1 MRASNGSGR
10 TGRGNW
16 ETFLK
21 FAYAGLG
28 VKRWVFLWSA
38 GVGIIAI
45 GLAFVSKN
53 VFDIYLPNF
62 LPWYLEGVLF
72 AGVGVAAVVIS
83 VYGLYRSV
91 GHLVLATS
99 GIDSLADT
107 LYNRRYRSR
116 GPRIV
121 TIGGG
126 TGMSVL
132 LRGLKEHTDNI
143 SAIVTVGDD
152 GGSSGRLR
160 ENLGVLPPGDFRNCL
175 IALSDDET
183 LVRDLFQYRFDRG
196 EGLEGHSFGNLFIAA
211 MTEITGNFEAAL
223 EESSRVL
230 AVHGRVIPATNE
242 SLRLSARLFDG
253 KVIDGE
259 SNFEDN
265 RGLIKELMVRPQ
277 DATAVPAAID
287 AIRDAEMIVIGPGSL
302 YTSILPNLL
311 VNGIAQAVVDSGAQ
325 KLYVCNVATESGE
338 TIGYTVADHLSALQ
352 QHTSSEIVDC
362 VIANSGIAELG
373 PPFKGRL
380 VEQDGRD
387 VEHARIVTADLID
400 ATFPVRHDAGKLA
413 DCILEVYHRG
423 VPEAETK
430 ARAGA

>member
-1 MRASNGSGR
+1 MRARNGSRRASG
-10 TGRGNW
+10 W
-16 ETFLK
+16 QTFIK

-28 VKRWVFLWSA
+28 VKRWVALWSV
-38 GVGIIAI
+38 GVGIIAV

-62 LPWYLEGVLF
+62 LPWYLEGVLLG
-72 AGVGVAAVVIS
+72 GVGVAAVVVS
-83 VYGLYRSV
+83 VFGLYRSV
-91 GHLVLATS
+91 GHLVLARP

-107 LYNRRYRSR
+107 LYTRRYRAR

-160 ENLGVLPPGDFRNCL
+160 ENFGVLPPGDFRNCL

-211 MTEITGNFEAAL
+211 MTDITGNFETAL
-223 EESSRVL
+223 EEFSRVL
-230 AVHGRVIPATNE
+230 AVHGRVLPATNE
-242 SLRLSARLFDG
+242 NLHLSAKLFDG
-253 KVIDGE
+253 KVVDGE
-259 SNFEDN
+259 SNFKAI
-265 RGLIKELMVRPQ
+265 RGLIEELMISPH
-277 DATAVPAAID
+277 DAAAVPAAIE
-287 AIRDAEMIVIGPGSL
+287 AVRDAEMIVIGPGSL

-311 VNGIAQAVVDSGAQ
+311 VKGIGEAVLNSEAR

-338 TIGYTVADHLSALQ
+338 TIGYTVADHVAALQ
-352 QHTSSEIVDC
+352 QHTSPEIIDC
-362 VIANSGIAELG
+362 VIANSGAAELG

-380 VEQDGRD
+380 VEHDGRRI
-387 VEHARIVTADLID
+387 EHAKIVSADLVD
-400 ATFPVRHDAGKLA
+400 TSFPVRHDVGKLA
-413 DCILEVYHRG
+413 DCILDVYHRR
-423 VPEAETK
+423 VPEAAAET
-430 ARAGA
+430 RAGA

>member
-1 MRASNGSGR
+1 MRARNGSGR
-10 TGRGNW
+10 ASGW
-16 ETFLK
+16 ETFIK

-28 VKRWVFLWSA
+28 VKRWILLWSA

-53 VFDIYLPNF
+53 VFDLYLPNF
-62 LPWYLEGVLF
+62 LPWYLEGVLLG
-72 AGVGVAAVVIS
+72 GVGVAAVVVS
-83 VYGLYRSV
+83 VFGLYRSV

-99 GIDSLADT
+99 GINSLADT
-107 LYNRRYRSR
+107 LYTRRYRSR

-160 ENLGVLPPGDFRNCL
+160 ENFGVLPPGDFRNCL

-211 MTEITGNFEAAL
+211 MTDITGNFEAAL
-223 EESSRVL
+223 EEFSRVL
-230 AVHGRVIPATNE
+230 AVHGRVLPATNE
-242 SLRLSARLFDG
+242 NLHLSAKLFDG
-253 KVIDGE
+253 TVVDGE
-259 SNFEDN
+259 SNIGNNGGVIEEMM
-265 RGLIKELMVRPQ
+265 IRPQ
-277 DATAVPAAID
+277 DAAAVPAAIE
-287 AIRDAEMIVIGPGSL
+287 AVLEAEMIVIGPGSL

-311 VNGIAQAVVDSGAQ
+311 VKGIAEAVLNAEAE
-325 KLYVCNVATESGE
+325 KLYICNVATEQGE
-338 TIGYTVADHLSALQ
+338 TIGYTVADHLAALQ
-352 QHTSSEIVDC
+352 QHTSREVVDC
-362 VIANSGIAELG
+362 VIANSGKAELG
-373 PPFKGRL
+373 TQFRGRL
-380 VEQDGRD
+380 VQQDGQSLD
-387 VEHARIVTADLID
+387 TAKLVTADLID
-400 ATFPVRHDAGKLA
+400 RDFPVRHDAGKLA
-413 DCILEVYHRG
+413 DCILDVYHKK
-423 VPEAETK
+423 VPEAVME
-430 ARAGA
+430 ARAGV

>member
-1 MRASNGSGR
+1 MRARNGSGR
-10 TGRGNW
+10 ASGW
-16 ETFLK
+16 ETFIK

-28 VKRWVFLWSA
+28 VKRWILLWSA

-53 VFDIYLPNF
+53 VFDLYLPNF
-62 LPWYLEGVLF
+62 LPWYFEGVLLG
-72 AGVGVAAVVIS
+72 GVGVAAVVAS
-83 VYGLYRSV
+83 VFGLYRSV

-99 GIDSLADT
+99 GINSLADT
-107 LYNRRYRSR
+107 LYTRRYRSR

-160 ENLGVLPPGDFRNCL
+160 ENFGVLPPGDFRNCL

-211 MTEITGNFEAAL
+211 MTDITGNFEAAL
-223 EESSRVL
+223 EEFSRVL
-230 AVHGRVIPATNE
+230 AVHGRVLPATNANIH
-242 SLRLSARLFDG
+242 LSARLFDG
-253 KVIDGE
+253 TVIDGE
-259 SNFEDN
+259 SNIGTN
-265 RGLIKELMVRPQ
+265 GGVIQELMIRPH
-277 DATAVPAAID
+277 DAAAVPAVIEAIL
-287 AIRDAEMIVIGPGSL
+287 DAEMIVIGPGSL

-311 VNGIAQAVVDSGAQ
+311 VKGIAEAVVNAGAQ
-325 KLYVCNVATESGE
+325 RLYICNVATEHGE
-338 TIGYTVADHLSALQ
+338 TIGYTVADHVAALQ
-352 QHTSSEIVDC
+352 KHTGRTIVDY
-362 VIANSGIAELG
+362 VVANSGTAELG
-373 PPFKGRL
+373 PPYKGRL
-380 VEQDGRD
+380 VQNDEYGI
-387 VEHARIVTADLID
+387 EHAKLVTADLID
-400 ATFPVRHDAGKLA
+400 RDFPVRHDAGKLA
-413 DCILEVYHRG
+413 DCILGVYHKK
-423 VPEAETK
+423 VPEAVVKT
-430 ARAGA
+430 RAGA

>member
-1 MRASNGSGR
+1 MRARNGSRRASG
-10 TGRGNW
+10 W
-16 ETFLK
+16 QTFIK

-28 VKRWVFLWSA
+28 VKRWVALWSV
-38 GVGIIAI
+38 GVGIIAV

-62 LPWYLEGVLF
+62 LPWYFEGVLLG
-72 AGVGVAAVVIS
+72 GVGVAAVMVS
-83 VYGLYRSV
+83 VWGLYRSV
-91 GHLVLATS
+91 GHLVLARP

-107 LYNRRYRSR
+107 LYTRRYRSR

-160 ENLGVLPPGDFRNCL
+160 ENFGVLPPGDFRNCL

-211 MTEITGNFEAAL
+211 MTDITGNFETAL
-223 EESSRVL
+223 EEFSRVL
-230 AVHGRVIPATNE
+230 AVHGRVLPATNE
-242 SLRLSARLFDG
+242 NLLLSAKLFDG
-253 KVIDGE
+253 KVVDGE
-259 SNFEDN
+259 SNFKAI
-265 RGLIKELMVRPQ
+265 RGLIEELMISPH
-277 DATAVPAAID
+277 DAAAVPAAIE
-287 AIRDAEMIVIGPGSL
+287 AVHDAEMIVIGPGSL

-311 VNGIAQAVVDSGAQ
+311 VKGIGEAVLNSEAR

-338 TIGYTVADHLSALQ
+338 TIGYTVADHVAALQ
-352 QHTSSEIVDC
+352 QHTSPEIIDC
-362 VIANSGIAELG
+362 VIANSGAAELG

-380 VEQDGRD
+380 VEHDGRRI
-387 VEHARIVTADLID
+387 EHAKIVSADLVD
-400 ATFPVRHDAGKLA
+400 TSFPVRHDVGKLA
-413 DCILEVYHRG
+413 DCILDVYHRR
-423 VPEAETK
+423 VPEAAAET
-430 ARAGA
+430 RAGA

>member
-1 MRASNGSGR
+1 MRARNGSGR
-10 TGRGNW
+10 ASGW
-16 ETFLK
+16 ETFIK

-28 VKRWVFLWSA
+28 VKRWILLWSA

-62 LPWYLEGVLF
+62 LPWYLEGVLI
-72 AGVGVAAVVIS
+72 GVLGAAAVVVS

-107 LYNRRYRSR
+107 LYTRRYRAR

-160 ENLGVLPPGDFRNCL
+160 ENFGVLPPGDFRNCL

-211 MTEITGNFEAAL
+211 MTDITGNFEAAL
-223 EESSRVL
+223 EEFSRVL
-230 AVHGRVIPATNE
+230 AVHGRVLPATNANIH
-242 SLRLSARLFDG
+242 LSAKLFDG
-253 KVIDGE
+253 TVIDGE
-259 SNFEDN
+259 SNIGTN
-265 RGLIKELMVRPQ
+265 GGVIQELMIRPH
-277 DATAVPAAID
+277 DAAAVPAVIEAIL
-287 AIRDAEMIVIGPGSL
+287 DAEMIVIGPGSL

-311 VNGIAQAVVDSGAQ
+311 VKGIAEAVVNAGAQ
-325 KLYVCNVATESGE
+325 RLYICNVATEHGE
-338 TIGYTVADHLSALQ
+338 TIGYTVADHVAALQ
-352 QHTSSEIVDC
+352 KHTGLTIVDY
-362 VIANSGIAELG
+362 VVANSGTAELG
-373 PPFKGRL
+373 PPYKGRL
-380 VEQDGRD
+380 VQNDEYGI
-387 VEHARIVTADLID
+387 EHAKVVTADLID
-400 ATFPVRHDAGKLA
+400 RNIPVRHDAGKLA
-413 DCILEVYHRG
+413 DCILGVYHKK
-423 VPEAETK
+423 VPEAVVKT
-430 ARAGA
+430 RAGA

>member
-1 MRASNGSGR
+1 MRARNGSGR
-10 TGRGNW
+10 ASGW
-16 ETFLK
+16 ETFIK

-28 VKRWVFLWSA
+28 VKRWILLWSA

-62 LPWYLEGVLF
+62 LPWYLEGVLI
-72 AGVGVAAVVIS
+72 GVLGAAAVVVS

-107 LYNRRYRSR
+107 LYTRRYRAR

-160 ENLGVLPPGDFRNCL
+160 ENFGVLPPGDFRNCL

-211 MTEITGNFEAAL
+211 MTDITGNFEAAL
-223 EESSRVL
+223 EEFSRVL
-230 AVHGRVIPATNE
+230 AVHGRVLPATNANIH
-242 SLRLSARLFDG
+242 LSAKLFDG
-253 KVIDGE
+253 TVIDGE
-259 SNFEDN
+259 SNIGTN
-265 RGLIKELMVRPQ
+265 GGVIQELMIRPH
-277 DATAVPAAID
+277 DAAAVPAVIEAIL
-287 AIRDAEMIVIGPGSL
+287 DAEMIVIGPGSL

-311 VNGIAQAVVDSGAQ
+311 VKGIAEAVVNAGAQ
-325 KLYVCNVATESGE
+325 RLYICNVATEHGE
-338 TIGYTVADHLSALQ
+338 TIGYTVADHVEALQ
-352 QHTSSEIVDC
+352 KHTGLTIVDY
-362 VIANSGIAELG
+362 VVANSGTAELG
-373 PPFKGRL
+373 PPYKGRL
-380 VEQDGRD
+380 VQNDEYGI
-387 VEHARIVTADLID
+387 EHAKVVTADLID
-400 ATFPVRHDAGKLA
+400 RNIPVRHDAGKLA
-413 DCILEVYHRG
+413 DCILGVYHKK
-423 VPEAETK
+423 VPEAVVKT
-430 ARAGA
+430 RAGA

>member
-1 MRASNGSGR
+1 MRARNGSRRASG
-10 TGRGNW
+10 W
-16 ETFLK
+16 QTFIK

-28 VKRWVFLWSA
+28 VKRWVALWSV
-38 GVGIIAI
+38 GVGIIAV

-62 LPWYLEGVLF
+62 LPWYFEGVLLG
-72 AGVGVAAVVIS
+72 GVGVAAVVVS
-83 VYGLYRSV
+83 VFGLYRSV
-91 GHLVLATS
+91 GHLVLARP

-107 LYNRRYRSR
+107 LYTRRYRAR

-160 ENLGVLPPGDFRNCL
+160 ENFGVLPPGDFRNCL

-211 MTEITGNFEAAL
+211 MTDITGNFETAL
-223 EESSRVL
+223 EEFSRVL
-230 AVHGRVIPATNE
+230 AVHGRVLPATNE
-242 SLRLSARLFDG
+242 NLHLSAKLFDG
-253 KVIDGE
+253 KVVDGE
-259 SNFEDN
+259 SNFKGI
-265 RGLIKELMVRPQ
+265 RGLIEELMISPH
-277 DATAVPAAID
+277 DAAAVPAAIE
-287 AIRDAEMIVIGPGSL
+287 AVHDAEMIVIGPGSL

-311 VNGIAQAVVDSGAQ
+311 VKGIGEAVLNSKAR

-338 TIGYTVADHLSALQ
+338 TIGYTVADHVAALQ
-352 QHTSSEIVDC
+352 QHTSPEIIDC
-362 VIANSGIAELG
+362 VIANSGAAELG

-380 VEQDGRD
+380 VEHDGRRI
-387 VEHARIVTADLID
+387 EHAKIVAADLID
-400 ATFPVRHDAGKLA
+400 TSFPVRHDVGKLA
-413 DCILEVYHRG
+413 DCILDVYHRR
-423 VPEAETK
+423 VPEAAVET
-430 ARAGA
+430 RAGA

>member
-1 MRASNGSGR
+1 MRARNGSGR
-10 TGRGNW
+10 ASGW
-16 ETFLK
+16 ETFIK

-28 VKRWVFLWSA
+28 VKRWILLWSA

-62 LPWYLEGVLF
+62 LPWYLEGVLI
-72 AGVGVAAVVIS
+72 GVLGAAAVVVS
-83 VYGLYRSV
+83 VFGLYRSV

-99 GIDSLADT
+99 GINSLADT
-107 LYNRRYRSR
+107 LYTRRYRSR

-160 ENLGVLPPGDFRNCL
+160 ENFGVLPPGDFRNCL

-211 MTEITGNFEAAL
+211 MTDITGNFEAAL
-223 EESSRVL
+223 EEFSRVL
-230 AVHGRVIPATNE
+230 AVHGRVLPATNANIH
-242 SLRLSARLFDG
+242 LSAKLFDG
-253 KVIDGE
+253 TVIDGE
-259 SNFEDN
+259 SNIGTN
-265 RGLIKELMVRPQ
+265 GGVIQELMIRPH
-277 DATAVPAAID
+277 DAAAVPAVIEAIL
-287 AIRDAEMIVIGPGSL
+287 DAEMIVIGPGSL

-311 VNGIAQAVVDSGAQ
+311 VKGIAEAVLNAEAQ
-325 KLYVCNVATESGE
+325 KLYICNVATEHGE
-338 TIGYTVADHLSALQ
+338 TIGYTVADHVAALQ
-352 QHTSSEIVDC
+352 KHTGRTIVDY
-362 VIANSGIAELG
+362 VVANSGTAELG
-373 PPFKGRL
+373 PPYKGRL
-380 VEQDGRD
+380 VQNDEYGI
-387 VEHARIVTADLID
+387 EHAKLVTADLID
-400 ATFPVRHDAGKLA
+400 RNIPVRHDAGKLA
-413 DCILEVYHRG
+413 DCILGVYHKK
-423 VPEAETK
+423 VPEAVVKT
-430 ARAGA
+430 RAGA

>member
-1 MRASNGSGR
+1 MRARNGSRRASG
-10 TGRGNW
+10 W
-16 ETFLK
+16 QTFIK

-28 VKRWVFLWSA
+28 VKRWVALWSA
-38 GVGIIAI
+38 GVGIIAV

-62 LPWYLEGVLF
+62 LPWYFEGVLLG
-72 AGVGVAAVVIS
+72 GVGVAAVVVS
-83 VYGLYRSV
+83 VFGLYRSV
-91 GHLVLATS
+91 GHLVLARP

-107 LYNRRYRSR
+107 LYTRRYRSR

-160 ENLGVLPPGDFRNCL
+160 ENFGVLPPGDFRNCL

-211 MTEITGNFEAAL
+211 MTDITGNFETAL
-223 EESSRVL
+223 EEFSRVL
-230 AVHGRVIPATNE
+230 AVHGRVLPATNE
-242 SLRLSARLFDG
+242 NLHLSAKLFDG
-253 KVIDGE
+253 KVVDGE
-259 SNFEDN
+259 SNFKAI
-265 RGLIKELMVRPQ
+265 RGLIEELMISPH
-277 DATAVPAAID
+277 DAAAVPAAIE
-287 AIRDAEMIVIGPGSL
+287 AVRDAEMIVIGPGSL

-311 VNGIAQAVVDSGAQ
+311 VKGIGEAVLNSEAR

-338 TIGYTVADHLSALQ
+338 TIGYTVADHVAALQ
-352 QHTSSEIVDC
+352 QHTSPEIIDC
-362 VIANSGIAELG
+362 VIANSGAAELG

-380 VEQDGRD
+380 VEHDGRRI
-387 VEHARIVTADLID
+387 EHAKIVAADLID
-400 ATFPVRHDAGKLA
+400 TSFPVRHDVGKLA
-413 DCILEVYHRG
+413 DCILDVYHRR
-423 VPEAETK
+423 VPEAAAETH
-430 ARAGA
+430 AGA

>member
-1 MRASNGSGR
+1 MRTRNGSRRASG
-10 TGRGNW
+10 W
-16 ETFLK
+16 QTFIK

-28 VKRWVFLWSA
+28 VKRWILLWST
-38 GVGIIAI
+38 GIGIIAI

-62 LPWYLEGVLF
+62 LPWYLEGVLIG
-72 AGVGVAAVVIS
+72 GVGVAAVVVS
-83 VYGLYRSV
+83 VWGLYRSV

-99 GIDSLADT
+99 DIDSLADT
-107 LYNRRYRSR
+107 LYTRRYRSR

-160 ENLGVLPPGDFRNCL
+160 ENFGVLPPGDFRNCL

-183 LVRDLFQYRFDRG
+183 LVSELFQYRFDRG

-223 EESSRVL
+223 EEFSRVL

-242 SLRLSARLFDG
+242 SLHLSAKLFDG
-253 KVIDGE
+253 TVVDGE
-259 SNFEDN
+259 SNIGTNGGVIQEMM
-265 RGLIKELMVRPQ
+265 IRPS
-277 DATAVPAAID
+277 DAPAAPT
-287 AIRDAEMIVIGPGSL
+287 AIQAILDAEMIVIGPGSL

-311 VNGIAQAVVDSGAQ
+311 VKGIAEAVLNAEAQ
-325 KLYVCNVATESGE
+325 KLYICNVATERGE
-338 TIGYTVADHLSALQ
+338 TIGYTVADHLTALQ
-352 QHTSSEIVDC
+352 QHAGREIVDC
-362 VIANSGIAELG
+362 VVVNSGIADLG

-380 VEQDGRD
+380 VEHDGRD
-387 VEHARIVTADLID
+387 IDHATIVTADLID
-400 ATFPVRHDAGKLA
+400 PGIPVRHDPGKLA
-413 DCILEVYHRG
+413 DCILGVYHRG
-423 VPEAETK
+423 VPEAAMET
-430 ARAGA
+430 RADA

>member
-1 MRASNGSGR
+1 MRTRNGSGR
-10 TGRGNW
+10 ASGW
-16 ETFLK
+16 QTFFK

-28 VKRWVFLWSA
+28 VKRWILLWSA

-83 VYGLYRSV
+83 VFGLYRSV

-99 GIDSLADT
+99 GINSLADT
-107 LYNRRYRSR
+107 LYPRRYRAR

-160 ENLGVLPPGDFRNCL
+160 ENFGVLPPGDFRNCL

-211 MTEITGNFEAAL
+211 MTDITGNFEAAL
-223 EESSRVL
+223 EEFSRVL

-242 SLRLSARLFDG
+242 SLHLSAKLFDG
-253 KVIDGE
+253 TVVDGE
-259 SNFEDN
+259 SNIGNNGGVIQEMM
-265 RGLIKELMVRPQ
+265 IRPY
-277 DATAVPAAID
+277 DAAAVPAAIE
-287 AIRDAEMIVIGPGSL
+287 AILDAEMIVIGPGSL

-311 VNGIAQAVVDSGAQ
+311 VKGIAEAVLNTEAQ
-325 KLYVCNVATESGE
+325 KLYICNVATEQGE
-338 TIGYTVADHLSALQ
+338 TISYTVADHVTALQ
-352 QHTSSEIVDC
+352 KHTGRTLVDY
-362 VIANSGIAELG
+362 VVANSGIAELG

-380 VEQDGRD
+380 VQLDGQGLG
-387 VEHARIVTADLID
+387 HATLVTADLID
-400 ATFPVRHDAGKLA
+400 SDFPVRHDSSKLA
-413 DCILEVYHRG
+413 DCILDVYHKK
-423 VPEAETK
+423 VPEAGLEVSPS
-430 ARAGA
+430 A

>member
-1 MRASNGSGR
+1 MRARNGSGR
-10 TGRGNW
+10 ASGW
-16 ETFLK
+16 ETFIK

-28 VKRWVFLWSA
+28 VKRWILLWSA

-62 LPWYLEGVLF
+62 LPWYLEGVLI
-72 AGVGVAAVVIS
+72 GVLGAAAVVVS

-99 GIDSLADT
+99 GINSLADT
-107 LYNRRYRSR
+107 LYTRRYRSR

-160 ENLGVLPPGDFRNCL
+160 ENFGVLPPGDFRNCL

-211 MTEITGNFEAAL
+211 MTDITGNFEAAL
-223 EESSRVL
+223 EEFSRVL
-230 AVHGRVIPATNE
+230 AVHGRVLPATNANIH
-242 SLRLSARLFDG
+242 LSAKLFDG
-253 KVIDGE
+253 TVIDGE
-259 SNFEDN
+259 SNIGTN
-265 RGLIKELMVRPQ
+265 GGVIQELMIRPH
-277 DATAVPAAID
+277 DAAAVPAVIEAIL
-287 AIRDAEMIVIGPGSL
+287 DAEMIVIGPGSL

-311 VNGIAQAVVDSGAQ
+311 VKGIAEAVVNAGAQ
-325 KLYVCNVATESGE
+325 RLYICNVATEHGE
-338 TIGYTVADHLSALQ
+338 TIGYTVADHVAALQ
-352 QHTSSEIVDC
+352 KHTGRTIVDY
-362 VIANSGIAELG
+362 VVANSGTAELG
-373 PPFKGRL
+373 PPYKGRL
-380 VEQDGRD
+380 VQNDEYGI
-387 VEHARIVTADLID
+387 EHAKLVTADLID
-400 ATFPVRHDAGKLA
+400 RDFPVRHDAGKLA
-413 DCILEVYHRG
+413 DCILGVYHKK
-423 VPEAETK
+423 VPEAVVKT
-430 ARAGA
+430 RAGA

>member
-1 MRASNGSGR
+1 MRARNGSGR
-10 TGRGNW
+10 TSGW
-16 ETFLK
+16 ETFIK

-28 VKRWVFLWSA
+28 VKRWVLLWSA
-38 GVGIIAI
+38 GVGVIAI

-62 LPWYLEGVLF
+62 LPWYLEGVLI
-72 AGVGVAAVVIS
+72 GVLGAVAVVVS

-107 LYNRRYRSR
+107 LYTRRYRAR

-160 ENLGVLPPGDFRNCL
+160 ENFGVLPPGDFRNCL

-211 MTEITGNFEAAL
+211 MTDITGNFEAAL
-223 EESSRVL
+223 EEFSRVL
-230 AVHGRVIPATNE
+230 AVHGRVLPATNANIH
-242 SLRLSARLFDG
+242 LSAKLFDG
-253 KVIDGE
+253 TVVDGE
-259 SNFEDN
+259 SNIGTN
-265 RGLIKELMVRPQ
+265 GGVIKELMIRPS
-277 DATAVPAAID
+277 DAAAVPAAIQ
-287 AIRDAEMIVIGPGSL
+287 AILDAEMIVIGPGSL
-302 YTSILPNLL
+302 YTSLLPNLL
-311 VNGIAQAVVDSGAQ
+311 VKGIAEAVLNSDAQ
-325 KLYVCNVATESGE
+325 KLYICNVATEHGE
-338 TIGYTVADHLSALQ
+338 TIGYTVTDHVAALQ
-352 QHTSSEIVDC
+352 KHTSREIVDY
-362 VIANSGIAELG
+362 VIANNGTAELG

-380 VEQDGRD
+380 VHHDGQGIER
-387 VEHARIVTADLID
+387 ARIVTVDLID
-400 ATFPVRHDAGKLA
+400 PSFPVRHDAGKLA
-413 DCILEVYHRG
+413 DCILGVYHNRI
-423 VPEAETK
+423 PEAAVET
-430 ARAGA
+430 RAGA

>member
-1 MRASNGSGR
+1 MRARNGSGR
-10 TGRGNW
+10 TSGW
-16 ETFLK
+16 QTFIK

-28 VKRWVFLWSA
+28 VKRWILLWSA
-38 GVGIIAI
+38 GVGVIAI

-53 VFDIYLPNF
+53 VFDVYLPNF
-62 LPWYLEGVLF
+62 LPWYLEGVLIG
-72 AGVGVAAVVIS
+72 GVGVAAVVVS
-83 VYGLYRSV
+83 VFGLYRSV

-107 LYNRRYRSR
+107 LYTRRYRAR

-160 ENLGVLPPGDFRNCL
+160 ENFGVLPPGDFRNCL

-211 MTEITGNFEAAL
+211 MTDITGNFEAAL
-223 EESSRVL
+223 EEFSRVL

-242 SLRLSARLFDG
+242 SLHLSAKLFDG
-253 KVIDGE
+253 TVVDGE
-259 SNFEDN
+259 SNIGDN
-265 RGLIKELMVRPQ
+265 GGVIREMMIRPH
-277 DATAVPAAID
+277 DAAAVPAAIE
-287 AIRDAEMIVIGPGSL
+287 AILDAEMIVIGPGSL

-311 VNGIAQAVVDSGAQ
+311 VRGIAEAVLNAEAQ
-325 KLYVCNVATESGE
+325 KLYICNVATEHGE
-338 TIGYTVADHLSALQ
+338 TIGYTVADHVAALQ
-352 QHTSSEIVDC
+352 KHTGRRIADLV
-362 VIANSGIAELG
+362 VANSATVELG
-373 PPFKGRL
+373 PPFKGRIVQL
-380 VEQDGRD
+380 DGQGLD
-387 VEHARIVTADLID
+387 HATLVTADLID
-400 ATFPVRHDAGKLA
+400 PDFPVRHDAGKLA
-413 DCILEVYHRG
+413 DCILDVYHKG
-423 VPEAETK
+423 VPEAGVGV
-430 ARAGA
+430 RLGA

>member
-1 MRASNGSGR
+1 MRARNGSGR
-10 TGRGNW
+10 ASGW
-16 ETFLK
+16 ETFIK

-28 VKRWVFLWSA
+28 VKRWILLWSA

-53 VFDIYLPNF
+53 VFDLYLPNF
-62 LPWYLEGVLF
+62 LPWYFEGVLLG
-72 AGVGVAAVVIS
+72 GVGVAAVVAS
-83 VYGLYRSV
+83 VFGLYRSV

-99 GIDSLADT
+99 GINSLADT
-107 LYNRRYRSR
+107 LYTRRYRSR

-160 ENLGVLPPGDFRNCL
+160 ENFGVLPPGDFRNCL

-211 MTEITGNFEAAL
+211 MTDITGNFEAAL
-223 EESSRVL
+223 EEFSRVL
-230 AVHGRVIPATNE
+230 AVHGRVLPATNANIH
-242 SLRLSARLFDG
+242 LSAKLFDG
-253 KVIDGE
+253 TVIDGE
-259 SNFEDN
+259 SNIGTN
-265 RGLIKELMVRPQ
+265 GGVIQELMIRPH
-277 DATAVPAAID
+277 DAAAVPAVIEAIL
-287 AIRDAEMIVIGPGSL
+287 DAEMIVIGPGSL

-311 VNGIAQAVVDSGAQ
+311 V
-325 KLYVCNVATESGE
+325 K
-338 TIGYTVADHLSALQ
+338 
-352 QHTSSEIVDC
+352 
-362 VIANSGIAELG
+362 GIAEAVVNAGAQRSCTSAMSQLNMVR
-373 PPFKGRL
+373 PSATPSPITWRHFRSTRVARLWTAWSPTVGRPSWARL
-380 VEQDGRD
+380 TRD
-387 VEHARIVTADLID
+387 VSCKTTSTASNTLS
-400 ATFPVRHDAGKLA
+400 
-413 DCILEVYHRG
+413 
-423 VPEAETK
+423 
-430 ARAGA
+430 

>member
-1 MRASNGSGR
+1 MRARNGSRRASG
-10 TGRGNW
+10 W
-16 ETFLK
+16 QTFIK

-28 VKRWVFLWSA
+28 VKRWVALWSV
-38 GVGIIAI
+38 GVGIIAV

-62 LPWYLEGVLF
+62 LPWYFEGVLLG
-72 AGVGVAAVVIS
+72 GVGVAAVVVS
-83 VYGLYRSV
+83 VFGLYRSV
-91 GHLVLATS
+91 GHLVLARP

-107 LYNRRYRSR
+107 LYTRRYRAR

-160 ENLGVLPPGDFRNCL
+160 ENFGVLPPGDFRNCL

-211 MTEITGNFEAAL
+211 MTDITGNFETAL
-223 EESSRVL
+223 EEFSRVL
-230 AVHGRVIPATNE
+230 AVHGRVLPATNE
-242 SLRLSARLFDG
+242 NLHLSAKLFDG
-253 KVIDGE
+253 KVVDGE
-259 SNFEDN
+259 SNFKAI
-265 RGLIKELMVRPQ
+265 RGLIEELIISPH
-277 DATAVPAAID
+277 DAAAVPAAIE
-287 AIRDAEMIVIGPGSL
+287 AVRDAEMIVIGPGSL

-311 VNGIAQAVVDSGAQ
+311 VKGIGEAVLNSEAR

-338 TIGYTVADHLSALQ
+338 TIGYTVADHVAALQ
-352 QHTSSEIVDC
+352 QHTSPEIIDC
-362 VIANSGIAELG
+362 VIANSGAAELG

-380 VEQDGRD
+380 VEHDGHRI
-387 VEHARIVTADLID
+387 EHAKIVSADLVD
-400 ATFPVRHDAGKLA
+400 TSFPVRHDVGKLA
-413 DCILEVYHRG
+413 DCILDVYHRR
-423 VPEAETK
+423 VPEAAAET
-430 ARAGA
+430 RAGA

>member
-1 MRASNGSGR
+1 MRARNGSGR
-10 TGRGNW
+10 ASGW
-16 ETFLK
+16 ETFIK

-28 VKRWVFLWSA
+28 VKRWILLWSA

-62 LPWYLEGVLF
+62 LPWYFEGVLI
-72 AGVGVAAVVIS
+72 GVLGAAAVVVS

-107 LYNRRYRSR
+107 LYTRRYRAR

-160 ENLGVLPPGDFRNCL
+160 ENFGVLPPGDFRNCL

-211 MTEITGNFEAAL
+211 MTDITGNFEAAL
-223 EESSRVL
+223 EEFSRVL
-230 AVHGRVIPATNE
+230 AVHGRVLPATNANIH
-242 SLRLSARLFDG
+242 LSAKLFDG
-253 KVIDGE
+253 TVIDGE
-259 SNFEDN
+259 SNIGTN
-265 RGLIKELMVRPQ
+265 GGVIQELMIRPH
-277 DATAVPAAID
+277 DAAAVPAVIEAIL
-287 AIRDAEMIVIGPGSL
+287 DAEMIVIGPGSL

-311 VNGIAQAVVDSGAQ
+311 VKGIAEAVVNAGAQ
-325 KLYVCNVATESGE
+325 RLYICNVATEHGE
-338 TIGYTVADHLSALQ
+338 TIGYTVADHVAALQ
-352 QHTSSEIVDC
+352 KHTGRTIVDY
-362 VIANSGIAELG
+362 VVANSGTAELG
-373 PPFKGRL
+373 PPYKGRL
-380 VEQDGRD
+380 VQNDEYGI
-387 VEHARIVTADLID
+387 EHAKLVTADLID
-400 ATFPVRHDAGKLA
+400 RDFPVRHDAGKLA
-413 DCILEVYHRG
+413 DCILGVYHKK
-423 VPEAETK
+423 VPEAVVKT
-430 ARAGA
+430 RAGA

>member
-1 MRASNGSGR
+1 MRTRNGSGR
-10 TGRGNW
+10 ASGWR
-16 ETFLK
+16 TFIK

-28 VKRWVFLWSA
+28 VKRWILLWSA
-38 GVGIIAI
+38 GIGIIAI

-62 LPWYLEGVLF
+62 LPWYLEGVLIG
-72 AGVGVAAVVIS
+72 GVGVAAVVVS
-83 VYGLYRSV
+83 VFGLYRSV
-91 GHLVLATS
+91 GHLVLAKP

-107 LYNRRYRSR
+107 LYTRRYRAR

-143 SAIVTVGDD
+143 TAIVTVGDD

-160 ENLGVLPPGDFRNCL
+160 ENFGVLPPGDFRNCL

-183 LVRDLFQYRFDRG
+183 LVSELFQYRFDRG

-223 EESSRVL
+223 EEFSRVL

-242 SLRLSARLFDG
+242 SLHLSAKLFDG
-253 KVIDGE
+253 TVVDGE
-259 SNFEDN
+259 SNIGNNGGVIQEMM
-265 RGLIKELMVRPQ
+265 IRPH
-277 DATAVPAAID
+277 DAAAVPAAID
-287 AIRDAEMIVIGPGSL
+287 AILEAEMIVIGPGSL

-311 VNGIAQAVVDSGAQ
+311 VKGIAEAVLNSNAR
-325 KLYVCNVATESGE
+325 KLYVCNVATERGE
-338 TIGYTVADHLSALQ
+338 TIGYTVEDHVAALQ
-352 QHTSSEIVDC
+352 EHTGRTIVDY
-362 VIANSGIAELG
+362 VVANSGIAELS
-373 PPFKGRL
+373 PPIKGRL
-380 VEQDGRD
+380 VEHDGRGID
-387 VEHARIVTADLID
+387 HAMIVTADLID
-400 ATFPVRHDAGKLA
+400 PSIPVRHDAGKLA
-413 DCILEVYHRG
+413 DYIIDVYHKR
-423 VPEAETK
+423 VPEAAMET
-430 ARAGA
+430 RADA

>member
-1 MRASNGSGR
+1 MRARNGSGR
-10 TGRGNW
+10 ASGW
-16 ETFLK
+16 DTFIK

-28 VKRWVFLWSA
+28 VKRWILLWSA

-62 LPWYLEGVLF
+62 LPWYFEGVLI
-72 AGVGVAAVVIS
+72 GVLGAAAVVVS

-107 LYNRRYRSR
+107 LYTRRYRAR

-160 ENLGVLPPGDFRNCL
+160 ENFGVLPPGDFRNCL

-211 MTEITGNFEAAL
+211 MTDITGNFEAAL
-223 EESSRVL
+223 EEFSRVL
-230 AVHGRVIPATNE
+230 AVHGRVLPATNANIH
-242 SLRLSARLFDG
+242 LSAKLFDG
-253 KVIDGE
+253 TVIDGE
-259 SNFEDN
+259 SNIGTN
-265 RGLIKELMVRPQ
+265 GGVIQELMIRPH
-277 DATAVPAAID
+277 DAAAVPAVIEAIL
-287 AIRDAEMIVIGPGSL
+287 DAEMIVIGPGSL

-311 VNGIAQAVVDSGAQ
+311 VKGIAEAVVNAGAQ
-325 KLYVCNVATESGE
+325 RLYICNVATEHGE
-338 TIGYTVADHLSALQ
+338 TIGYTVADHVAALQ
-352 QHTSSEIVDC
+352 KHTGRTIVDY
-362 VIANSGIAELG
+362 VVANSGTAELG
-373 PPFKGRL
+373 PPYKGRL
-380 VEQDGRD
+380 VQNDEYGI
-387 VEHARIVTADLID
+387 EHAKVVTADLID
-400 ATFPVRHDAGKLA
+400 RNIPVRHDAGKLA
-413 DCILEVYHRG
+413 DCILGVYHKK
-423 VPEAETK
+423 VPEAVVKT
-430 ARAGA
+430 RAGA

>member
-1 MRASNGSGR
+1 MRARNGSRRASG
-10 TGRGNW
+10 W
-16 ETFLK
+16 QTFIK

-28 VKRWVFLWSA
+28 VKRWVALWSV
-38 GVGIIAI
+38 GVGIIAV

-62 LPWYLEGVLF
+62 LPWYFEGVLLG
-72 AGVGVAAVVIS
+72 GVGVAAVVVS
-83 VYGLYRSV
+83 VFGLYRSV
-91 GHLVLATS
+91 GHLVLARP

-107 LYNRRYRSR
+107 LYTRRYRAR

-160 ENLGVLPPGDFRNCL
+160 ENFGVLPPGDFRNCL

-211 MTEITGNFEAAL
+211 MTDITGNFETAL
-223 EESSRVL
+223 EEFSRVL
-230 AVHGRVIPATNE
+230 AVHGRVLPATNE
-242 SLRLSARLFDG
+242 NLHLSAKLFDG
-253 KVIDGE
+253 KVVDGE
-259 SNFEDN
+259 SNFKAI
-265 RGLIKELMVRPQ
+265 RGLIEELMISPH
-277 DATAVPAAID
+277 DAAAVPAAIE
-287 AIRDAEMIVIGPGSL
+287 AVHDAEMIVIGPGSL

-311 VNGIAQAVVDSGAQ
+311 VKGIGEAVLNSKAR

-338 TIGYTVADHLSALQ
+338 TVGYTVADHVAALQ
-352 QHTSSEIVDC
+352 QHTSPEIIDC
-362 VIANSGIAELG
+362 VIANSGAAELG

-380 VEQDGRD
+380 VEHDGRRI
-387 VEHARIVTADLID
+387 EHAKIVAADLID
-400 ATFPVRHDAGKLA
+400 TSFPVRHDVGKLA
-413 DCILEVYHRG
+413 DCILDVYHRR
-423 VPEAETK
+423 VPEAAVET
-430 ARAGA
+430 RAGA

>member
-1 MRASNGSGR
+1 MRARNGSGR
-10 TGRGNW
+10 ASGW
-16 ETFLK
+16 QTFIK

-28 VKRWVFLWSA
+28 VKRWILLWSA

-53 VFDIYLPNF
+53 VFDLFLPNF
-62 LPWYLEGVLF
+62 LPWYLEGVLLG
-72 AGVGVAAVVIS
+72 GVGVAAVAAS
-83 VYGLYRSV
+83 VFGLYRSV
-91 GHLVLATS
+91 GHVVLATS

-107 LYNRRYRSR
+107 LYTRRYRSR

-160 ENLGVLPPGDFRNCL
+160 ENFGVLPPGDFRNCL

-211 MTEITGNFEAAL
+211 MTDITGNFEAAL
-223 EESSRVL
+223 EEFSRVL
-230 AVHGRVIPATNE
+230 AVHGRVLPATNE
-242 SLRLSARLFDG
+242 SLQLSAKLFDG
-253 KVIDGE
+253 TVVDGE
-259 SNFEDN
+259 SNIGTN
-265 RGLIKELMVRPQ
+265 GGVIRELMIRPP
-277 DATAVPAAID
+277 DASAVPGAIQ
-287 AIRDAEMIVIGPGSL
+287 AILDAEIIVIGPGSL

-311 VNGIAQAVVDSGAQ
+311 VKGLAEAVLNTEAR
-325 KLYVCNVATESGE
+325 KLYVCNVATEHGE

-352 QHTSSEIVDC
+352 QHTSSAIVDY

-380 VEQDGRD
+380 VEQDGSD

-400 ATFPVRHDAGKLA
+400 REFPVRHDAAKLA
-413 DCILEVYHRG
+413 DSILAVYHRG

-430 ARAGA
+430 TRAGA

>member
-10 TGRGNW
+10 TGRGSW

-28 VKRWVFLWSA
+28 VKRWILLWSA

-53 VFDIYLPNF
+53 VFDLFLPNF
-62 LPWYLEGVLF
+62 LPWYLEGVLLG
-72 AGVGVAAVVIS
+72 GVGVAAVIVS
-83 VYGLYRSV
+83 VFGLYRSV
-91 GHLVLATS
+91 GHVVLATS

-107 LYNRRYRSR
+107 LYTRRYRSR

-160 ENLGVLPPGDFRNCL
+160 KNFGVLPPGDFRNCL

-211 MTEITGNFEAAL
+211 MTDITGNFEAAL
-223 EESSRVL
+223 EEFSRVL
-230 AVHGRVIPATNE
+230 AVHGRVLPATNE
-242 SLRLSARLFDG
+242 SLQLSAKLFDG
-253 KVIDGE
+253 TVVDGE
-259 SNFEDN
+259 SNIGTN
-265 RGLIKELMVRPQ
+265 GGVIRELMIRPP
-277 DATAVPAAID
+277 DASAVPGAIQ
-287 AIRDAEMIVIGPGSL
+287 AILDAEIIVIGPGSL

-311 VNGIAQAVVDSGAQ
+311 VKGLAEAVLNTEAR
-325 KLYVCNVATESGE
+325 KLYVCNVATEHGE

-352 QHTSSEIVDC
+352 QHTSSEIVDY

-380 VEQDGRD
+380 VEQDSSD

-400 ATFPVRHDAGKLA
+400 REFPVRHDAAKLA
-413 DCILEVYHRG
+413 DSILAVYHRG

-430 ARAGA
+430 TRAGA

>member
-1 MRASNGSGR
+1 MRARNGSGR
-10 TGRGNW
+10 ASGW
-16 ETFLK
+16 ETFIK

-28 VKRWVFLWSA
+28 VKRWILLWSA

-62 LPWYLEGVLF
+62 LPWYLEGVLI
-72 AGVGVAAVVIS
+72 GVLGAAAVVVS

-107 LYNRRYRSR
+107 LYTRRYRAR

-160 ENLGVLPPGDFRNCL
+160 ENFGVLPPGDFRNCL

-211 MTEITGNFEAAL
+211 MTDITGNFEAAL
-223 EESSRVL
+223 EEFSRVL
-230 AVHGRVIPATNE
+230 AVHGRVLPATNANIH
-242 SLRLSARLFDG
+242 LSAKLFDG
-253 KVIDGE
+253 TVIDGE
-259 SNFEDN
+259 SNIGTN
-265 RGLIKELMVRPQ
+265 GGVIQELMIRPH
-277 DATAVPAAID
+277 DAAAVPAVIEAIL
-287 AIRDAEMIVIGPGSL
+287 DAEMIVIGPGSL

-311 VNGIAQAVVDSGAQ
+311 VKGIAEAVVNAGAQ
-325 KLYVCNVATESGE
+325 RLYICNVATEHGE
-338 TIGYTVADHLSALQ
+338 TIGYTVADHVAALQ
-352 QHTSSEIVDC
+352 KHTGRTIVDY
-362 VIANSGIAELG
+362 VVANSGTAELG
-373 PPFKGRL
+373 PPYKGRL
-380 VEQDGRD
+380 VQNDEYGI
-387 VEHARIVTADLID
+387 EHAKLVTADLID
-400 ATFPVRHDAGKLA
+400 RDFPVRHDAGKLA
-413 DCILEVYHRG
+413 DCILGVYHKK
-423 VPEAETK
+423 VPEAVVKT
-430 ARAGA
+430 RAGA

>member
-1 MRASNGSGR
+1 MRARNGSRRASG
-10 TGRGNW
+10 W
-16 ETFLK
+16 QTFIK

-28 VKRWVFLWSA
+28 VKRWVALWSV
-38 GVGIIAI
+38 GVGIIAV

-62 LPWYLEGVLF
+62 LPWYFEGVLLG
-72 AGVGVAAVVIS
+72 GVGVAAVVVS
-83 VYGLYRSV
+83 VFGLYRSV
-91 GHLVLATS
+91 GHLVLARP

-107 LYNRRYRSR
+107 LYTRRYRAR

-160 ENLGVLPPGDFRNCL
+160 ENFGVLPPGDFRNCL

-211 MTEITGNFEAAL
+211 MTDITGNFETAL
-223 EESSRVL
+223 EEFSRVL
-230 AVHGRVIPATNE
+230 AVHGRVLPATNE
-242 SLRLSARLFDG
+242 NLHLSAKLFDG
-253 KVIDGE
+253 KVVDGE
-259 SNFEDN
+259 SNFKAI
-265 RGLIKELMVRPQ
+265 RGLIEELMISPH
-277 DATAVPAAID
+277 DAAAVPAAIE
-287 AIRDAEMIVIGPGSL
+287 AVHDAEMIVIGPGSL

-311 VNGIAQAVVDSGAQ
+311 VKGIGEAVLNSKAR

-338 TIGYTVADHLSALQ
+338 TVGYTVADHVAALQ
-352 QHTSSEIVDC
+352 QHTSPEIIDC
-362 VIANSGIAELG
+362 VIANSGAAELG

-380 VEQDGRD
+380 VEHDGRRI
-387 VEHARIVTADLID
+387 EHAKIVSADLVD
-400 ATFPVRHDAGKLA
+400 TSFPVRHDVGKLA
-413 DCILEVYHRG
+413 DCILDVYHRR
-423 VPEAETK
+423 VPEAAAET
-430 ARAGA
+430 RAGA

>member
-1 MRASNGSGR
+1 MRARNGSGR
-10 TGRGNW
+10 TSGW
-16 ETFLK
+16 QTFIK

-28 VKRWVFLWSA
+28 VKRWILLWSV

-62 LPWYLEGVLF
+62 LPWYLEGVLLG
-72 AGVGVAAVVIS
+72 GVGVAAVVVSIF
-83 VYGLYRSV
+83 GLYRSV

-107 LYNRRYRSR
+107 LYTRRYRAR

-160 ENLGVLPPGDFRNCL
+160 ENFGVLPPGDFRNCL

-211 MTEITGNFEAAL
+211 MTDITGNFEAAL
-223 EESSRVL
+223 AEFSRVL

-242 SLRLSARLFDG
+242 SLHLSAKLFDG
-253 KVIDGE
+253 TVVDGE
-259 SNFEDN
+259 SNIGSNGGVIREMM
-265 RGLIKELMVRPQ
+265 IRPH
-277 DATAVPAAID
+277 DAAAVPAAIE
-287 AIRDAEMIVIGPGSL
+287 AILDAEVIVIGPGSL

-311 VNGIAQAVVDSGAQ
+311 VRGIAEAVLNAEAQ
-325 KLYVCNVATESGE
+325 KLYICNVSTEHGE
-338 TIGYTVADHLSALQ
+338 TIGYTVADHMAALQ
-352 QHTSSEIVDC
+352 EHTGRTIVNY
-362 VIANSGIAELG
+362 VVANSGIAELG

-380 VEQDGRD
+380 VQHDGQGFD
-387 VEHARIVTADLID
+387 HATLVTADLID
-400 ATFPVRHDAGKLA
+400 PDFPVRHDSSKLA
-413 DCILEVYHRG
+413 DCILDVYHKK
-423 VPEAETK
+423 VPEAGLEVSPS
-430 ARAGA
+430 A

>member
-1 MRASNGSGR
+1 MRARNGSRRASG
-10 TGRGNW
+10 W
-16 ETFLK
+16 QTFIK

-28 VKRWVFLWSA
+28 VKRWVALWSV
-38 GVGIIAI
+38 GVGIIAV

-62 LPWYLEGVLF
+62 LPWYFEGVLLG
-72 AGVGVAAVVIS
+72 GVGIAAVVVS
-83 VYGLYRSV
+83 VFGLYRSV
-91 GHLVLATS
+91 GHLVLARP

-107 LYNRRYRSR
+107 LYTRRYRSR

-160 ENLGVLPPGDFRNCL
+160 ENFGVLPPGDFRNCL

-211 MTEITGNFEAAL
+211 MTDITGNFETAL
-223 EESSRVL
+223 EEFSRVL
-230 AVHGRVIPATNE
+230 AVHGRVVPATNE
-242 SLRLSARLFDG
+242 NLHLSAKLFDG
-253 KVIDGE
+253 KVVDGE
-259 SNFEDN
+259 SNFKAI
-265 RGLIKELMVRPQ
+265 RGLIEELMISPH
-277 DATAVPAAID
+277 DAAAVPAAIE
-287 AIRDAEMIVIGPGSL
+287 AVRDAEMIVIGPGSL

-311 VNGIAQAVVDSGAQ
+311 VKGIGEAVLNSEAR

-338 TIGYTVADHLSALQ
+338 TIGYTVADHVAALQ
-352 QHTSSEIVDC
+352 QHTSPEIIDC
-362 VIANSGIAELG
+362 VIANSGAAELG

-380 VEQDGRD
+380 VEHDGRRI
-387 VEHARIVTADLID
+387 EHAKIVAADLID
-400 ATFPVRHDAGKLA
+400 TSFPVRHDVGKLA
-413 DCILEVYHRG
+413 DCILDVYHRR
-423 VPEAETK
+423 VPEAAAET
-430 ARAGA
+430 RAGA

>member
-1 MRASNGSGR
+1 MKARNGSGR
-10 TGRGNW
+10 TGRGSW
-16 ETFLK
+16 ETFIK

-28 VKRWVFLWSA
+28 VKRWVLLWSI

-62 LPWYLEGVLF
+62 LPWYLEGVLLG
-72 AGVGVAAVVIS
+72 GVGVAAVVVS

-107 LYNRRYRSR
+107 LYTRRYRAR

-160 ENLGVLPPGDFRNCL
+160 ENFGVLPPGDFRNCL

-223 EESSRVL
+223 EEFSRVL

-242 SLRLSARLFDG
+242 SLQLSAELFDG

-259 SNFEDN
+259 SKFEEN
-265 RGLIKELMVRPQ
+265 RGLIKELMIRPE
-277 DATAVPAAID
+277 DAAALPTALD

-311 VNGIAQAVVDSGAQ
+311 VKGIADAVLNSKAR

-352 QHTSSEIVDC
+352 QHTSNGIVDY
-362 VIANSGIAELG
+362 VVANSGQAELG

-380 VEQDGRD
+380 VEHDGRD
-387 VEHARIVTADLID
+387 IEGARIFTADLID
-400 ATFPVRHDAGKLA
+400 ASFPVRHDAGKLA

-423 VPEAETK
+423 VPEAEMK
-430 ARAGA
+430 VRAGV